1 MSISDLLS
9 KINLGSIAATGGIV
23 LLIVMTVIQISP
35 IKINPWSWIAKR
47 IGRAI
52 NQEVI
57 DKVDKLEKDVATI
70 KANEDE
76 REATLCRTRILRF
89 GDELLHGVKHSK
101 EHFDQILIDI
111 TYYENYCS
119 THATYRNNVAVLT
132 IQQVKDTYRKCMREK
147 TFL

>member
-119 THATYRNNVAVLT
+119 THAAYRNNVAVLT
-132 IQQVKDTYRKCMREK
+132 IQQVKETYRKCMRDK